1 MSEAAMAEQVLTTIT
16 SSAAAVKSVVE
27 AIKTARGKAKGNAE
41 AMAALLEA
49 QELALSLQTTLFEA
63 KEQAL
68 ALQEENR
75 ELRAEIRQ
83 YKERALDREKYEL
96 KTIGR
101 DAAVTPKGATQ
112 PLYCPNC
119 FADGSLRVLSS
130 IDDDP
135 MDPTHLCGTCEAVFN
150 LHPQARPLR

>member
-1 MSEAAMAEQVLTTIT
+1 MSEAAMAEQILTTIT

-27 AIKTARGKAKGNAE
+27 AIKTARGKAKGNKE
-41 AMAALLEA
+41 ALAALLEA
-49 QELALSLQTTLFEA
+49 QELTLSLQTSLFEA

-75 ELRAEIRQ
+75 ELRAQVRQ
-83 YKERALDREKYEL
+83 HEERALDREKYEL

-101 DAAVTPKGATQ
+101 DAAVTPKGAAQ

-130 IDDDP
+130 VDDDV
-135 MDPTHLCGTCEAVFN
+135 DGPTHLCGACEALFN
-150 LHPQARPLR
+150 LHPRARPLR